1 MGLQV
6 FLPNGLLAEGAP
18 TLITFVRSLI
28 GVDVEV
34 IRVDGFVAEA

>member
-6 FLPNGLLAEGAP
+6 FLPNGLLAEGVP
-18 TLITFVRSLI
+18 TFVTFVRSLI

-34 IRVDGFVAEA
+34 IGVDGFVAEA